1 MGASLVL
8 QRPGGQQSA
17 VDLSTLN
24 VNIPSVPAPMVAL
37 SVGRDRETQLL
48 RRIRDLEEELRVA
61 RVEND
66 KQVSYDYDKH
76 HRCLIFECR
85 TQKVMITR
93 FRERW
98 EKLKESAK
106 RKKDAKAA
114 AGGTKAGIRERIE
127 EEPEAEQE
135 LDEGSHA

>member
-8 QRPGGQQSA
+8 QRPGGQQPV
-17 VDLSTLN
+17 VDLGALN
-24 VNIPSVPAPMVAL
+24 INIPSVPTPMAAL
-37 SVGRDRETQLL
+37 NAGRDREAQLL

-66 KQVSYDYDKH
+66 KQVGYDCDKH
-76 HRCLIFECR
+76 HRHLTSNV
-85 TQKVMITR
+85 TQKVMIAR

-114 AGGTKAGIRERIE
+114 AEATKAGVRERIE

-135 LDEGSHA
+135 LDDAGHA